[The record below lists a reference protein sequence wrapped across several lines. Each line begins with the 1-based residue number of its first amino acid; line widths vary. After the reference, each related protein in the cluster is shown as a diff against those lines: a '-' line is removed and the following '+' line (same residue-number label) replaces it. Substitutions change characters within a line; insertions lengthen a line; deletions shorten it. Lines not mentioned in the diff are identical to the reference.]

1 MDRLLNKNFLA
12 LCLVL
17 FLAPVFV
24 YGQTTTPNSAEIEE
38 LNRQIEAKKETI
50 KLLEETISKYRILGF
65 VEQMELDDN
74 LRYLTMKNDP
84 IVVSLEMPCTFTG
97 MKSRY
102 TATWGND
109 IRACG

>member
-1 MDRLLNKNFLA
+1 M
-12 LCLVL
+12 
-17 FLAPVFV
+17 
-24 YGQTTTPNSAEIEE
+24 
-38 LNRQIEAKKETI
+38 
-50 KLLEETISKYRILGF
+50 EETISKYRILGF

-109 IRACG
+109 IRACGETGLEREDLELALRRDIHNLAMCGISAYITGSRPHSLRKLR